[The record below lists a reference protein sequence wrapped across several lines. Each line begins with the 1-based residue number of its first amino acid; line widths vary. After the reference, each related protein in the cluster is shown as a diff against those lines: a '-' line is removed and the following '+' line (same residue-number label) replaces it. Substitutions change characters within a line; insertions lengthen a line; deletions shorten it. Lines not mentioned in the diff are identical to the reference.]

1 MALLVLLTGAVS
13 CGTSGGDKPPKP
25 AHPVFDA
32 EQSMQL
38 LKARD
43 VTRQSG
49 LSHFTSTVVVG
60 SAGGDA
66 VETSRG
72 EQDFG
77 RGTAY
82 AERTVSI
89 PDDFPEGV
97 ADELD
102 PPGTQT
108 FAIVARQVLVRDG
121 ATWLHYRPTGAGAVA
136 YAMRSLQRFAGE
148 SAPYG
153 GTLAEVI
160 ASARPQGRPEVR
172 EDGGRDYRAVVPG
185 GVASAALPR
194 GLRQMKGDWNS
205 EVGKGRS
212 AWFPLNVRLDSRGR
226 VVRATMD
233 LTPLLAHMRQVEG
246 VKSIRATY
254 ELSGYGGRATRLLP
268 DPAEAQDATKPWV
281 HINQLEPGYCA
292 VTAPGLPSMSTVREV
307 SCDRRHDLRVIS
319 QRTEVQGSEA
329 PDGDPSSKRAGE
341 WCREAV
347 SMAPEEW
354 ARDAVPAGRSHVVSD
369 SGKVRTT
376 TDEGKRRTRHM
387 DLFTCYVRTSPP
399 SS

>member
-1 MALLVLLTGAVS
+1 M
-13 CGTSGGDKPPKP
+13 
-25 AHPVFDA
+25 FDA

-38 LKARD
+38 LKARE

-49 LSHFTSTVVVG
+49 LAHFTSSVVVG
-60 SAGGDA
+60 SAGGDV

-82 AERTVSI
+82 VERTVSI

-121 ATWLHYRPTGAGAVA
+121 ATWLHYRPTGPGAVA

-160 ASARPQGRPEVR
+160 ASARPQGRPVVR
-172 EDGGRDYRAVVPG
+172 DDGGRDYRAVVPG
-185 GVASAALPR
+185 GVASIALPR

-205 EVGKGRS
+205 EVGKGRN

-281 HINQLEPGYCA
+281 PIYQLEPGYCA
-292 VTAPGLPSMSTVREV
+292 VTAPGLPSVSTVREV
-307 SCDRRHDLRVIS
+307 ACDRRHDLRVIS

-329 PDGDPSSKRAGE
+329 ADGDPSAKWAGA

-354 ARDAVPAGRSHVVSD
+354 GRDAVPAGRSHVVSD
-369 SGKVRTT
+369 SGRVRTT
-376 TDEGKRRTRHM
+376 TGEGKRRTRYM
-387 DLFTCYVRTSPP
+387 DLFTCYIRTSTPG
-399 SS
+399 S